1 MKENRSPLFLVFSV
15 LLLVLPPISL
25 AAGSQEAAVTPPKG
39 SAERK
44 LILDALRSQLRQDEI
59 EIVFVVRHL
68 KVKDGW
74 AWVHALPQ
82 SPDGASRFED
92 VSALL
97 KKGGAGWDVVEL
109 PSGEEGDT
117 EGLDSPDYFLNLK
130 KRFPNLPPEILPES
144 AIAVP
149 APSLA
154 GRSILDCYHSL
165 PEDLLGDV
173 KYRIEFKNDSFVSRS
188 VANYEIKPRV
198 DLQNGY
204 LKITDNGT
212 GGGSVVHE
220 LAFLRT
226 NEETDILGVNLLD
239 NDGLGPTCT
248 LRFYKLVDGRWLDVT
263 NDVLPKVDLS
273 HFLDE
278 PYFSTHGR
286 NMDLHPEGIAFVYEL
301 DIVGAPFFIKI
312 DLDRFLQMN
321 AESLAAAE
329 LIKNIK
335 YQNITLIWDKE
346 KKMIKLGE
354 KALRVPSERRVGSPP
369 VTCRT

>member
-1 MKENRSPLFLVFSV
+1 MGENRLPILCISIF
-15 LLLVLPPISL
+15 LLLVSPSISL
-25 AAGSQEAAVTPPKG
+25 AAESQEAAFTPPKG

-44 LILDALRSQLRQDEI
+44 LILDALRSKLRQGDV

-74 AWVHALPQ
+74 AWVHILPQ

-97 KKGGAGWDVVEL
+97 KKDGAGWKVVEL
-109 PSGEEGDT
+109 PSAEVGDA

-144 AIAVP
+144 AVAMP

-154 GRSILDCYHSL
+154 GRSILDCYHSI
-165 PEDLLGDV
+165 PEDLLGDH

-188 VANYEIKPRV
+188 VADYEIKPHV

-204 LKITDNGT
+204 LKIVDRGT

-226 NEETDILGVNLLD
+226 NEGTDIIGVNLFEH
-239 NDGLGPTCT
+239 DGLGPTCT
-248 LRFYKLVDGRWLDVT
+248 LRFYKLKDGQWMDVT

-278 PYFSTHGR
+278 PYVSKHGQKMELR
-286 NMDLHPEGIAFVYEL
+286 PEGIAFVYEL
-301 DIVGAPFFIKI
+301 DIVGAPFFVKI
-312 DLDRFLQMN
+312 DLDRFLLMSVKSP
-321 AESLAAAE
+321 AVTE

-335 YQNITLIWDKE
+335 YQNIRLIWDKE
-346 KKMIKLGE
+346 KNVFDLEE
-354 KALRVPSERRVGSPP
+354 KALLVPSELMRKYLK
-369 VTCRT
+369 